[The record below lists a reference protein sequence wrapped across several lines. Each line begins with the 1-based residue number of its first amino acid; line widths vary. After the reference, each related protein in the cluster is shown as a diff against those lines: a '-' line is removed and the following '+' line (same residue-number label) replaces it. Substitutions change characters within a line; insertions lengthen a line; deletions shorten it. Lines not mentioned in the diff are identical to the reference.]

1 MLHSPRFLFL
11 QRQTKVLTLGLAF
24 AFALSLSVSN
34 AATQYAPEP
43 VEGRTEKKNP
53 SLPIR
58 DVIADVLARMEG
70 QNTHGT
76 RMESRFSQASKTP
89 APTPTST
96 PKSFMRS
103 KVAVTTS
110 KNDY

>member
-1 MLHSPRFLFL
+1 M
-11 QRQTKVLTLGLAF
+11 KILTLGLAF

-53 SLPIR
+53 SPPIR

-89 APTPTST
+89 APTPTPTST